1 MPHRDL
7 DSRRAHDRERHRRRT
22 AARQAAGLC
31 VRCGREQPVEGGRT
45 CGTCR
50 LNRRRADRARAEKR
64 RAAGIKRVRDPAAR
78 KAEYR
83 RAGQR
88 AGDRI
93 ALGLCAKCGRFPHE
107 PDRRLCADCGE
118 RQRRRD
124 RERYARAR
132 RQGRLYGGR
141 NVESKRRTARRRTR
155 KRQQSR
161 RESSL
166 CLRCGKLP
174 PVESGSSC
182 APCLENRRLA
192 DRQTYF
198 ERRAKGRCTR
208 CGTGT
213 FEGAPVCGPCTV
225 LQARYEEKKRETARR
240 RYAERRAAWIC
251 THCGSR
257 PSFGAARCDACA
269 KRAWE
274 RSGQV
279 KAPPVYPPSF
289 TVVERGTQINHG
301 TWDSWEDVAI
311 ALSFARLSLE
321 DVDVLIDHAPMHP
334 TCNMFG

>member
-7 DSRRAHDRERHRRRT
+7 DSRRAHDRERHRRRV

-31 VRCGREQPVEGGRT
+31 VRCGREQPVDGGRT

-50 LNRRRADRARAEKR
+50 LKRRRADRARAEKR
-64 RAAGIKRVRDPAAR
+64 RAAGIKRIRDPKAR
-78 KAEYR
+78 RAEYR
-83 RAGQR
+83 RARQR
-88 AGDRI
+88 AADRL
-93 ALGLCAKCGRFPHE
+93 ALGVCAKCGRFPHE
-107 PDRRLCADCGE
+107 PDRRLCAECGE
-118 RQRRRD
+118 RQRRAD
-124 RERYARAR
+124 RERYRKASA
-132 RQGRLYGGR
+132 QGRPYGGR
-141 NVESKRRTARRRTR
+141 NAESKRRIARRRTR

-174 PVESGSSC
+174 PVQAGSSC
-182 APCLENRRLA
+182 APCLESRRLS
-192 DRQTYF
+192 DRQTYS
-198 ERRAKGRCTR
+198 ERRAQGRCTR

-213 FEGAPVCGPCTV
+213 FEGVPECGPCTV
-225 LQARYEEKKRETARR
+225 LQARYQEKKREAARR
-240 RYAERRAAWIC
+240 RYAKRRAAWIC
-251 THCGSR
+251 TRCGSR
-257 PSFGAARCDACA
+257 PSFGASCCEACA

-311 ALSFARLSLE
+311 ALSFAKLSLE